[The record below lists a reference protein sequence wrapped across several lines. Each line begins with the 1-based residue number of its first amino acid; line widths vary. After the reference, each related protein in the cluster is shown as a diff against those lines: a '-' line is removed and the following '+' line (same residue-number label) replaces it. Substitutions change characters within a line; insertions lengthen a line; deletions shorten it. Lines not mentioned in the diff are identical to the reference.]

1 MGGIQAMFPAVQA
14 KQDEASTVTNAK
26 VDDVND
32 QLKQVPEK
40 VGEEMQK
47 KFDVLSSILE
57 AKYAKTIAA
66 LHQENTALKE
76 DLGKANKRAKQ
87 DHKTIE
93 EVLQKHY
100 KQSCIIAK
108 LNREL
113 NESTAGKLCLLAKAV
128 AAQASEMTKMRTEMH
143 KILAY
148 VKCKP

>member
-1 MGGIQAMFPAVQA
+1 
-14 KQDEASTVTNAK
+14 VTPTLPLRFQTLHSRDRTFSPRLPHGFHGYNT
-26 VDDVND
+26 
-32 QLKQVPEK
+32 LKHCVRLQ
-40 VGEEMQK
+40 EEI
-47 KFDVLSSILE
+47 F
-57 AKYAKTIAA
+57 A